1 MNDSSNSRDVMRAV
15 LVAVATAATIL
26 FNVLASTGQLN
37 GVMTNEVS
45 DKYPTVVTP
54 AGYAFSIW
62 GLIYFGL
69 IAFTIYQLLPSKL
82 VRFRGIRTLYIVSCV
97 FNCAWLYFWHRY
109 SIGICVILIFGLLA
123 SLALINIKLKDAG
136 SVREAAFTKAPFG
149 IYFGWVT
156 AASIVN
162 FVIYL
167 KYIGVEMSASSW
179 NLLGVGFIVLATLIA
194 LLVRVKLQNFL
205 YPLAVAWA
213 ITGIAIQQSG
223 NTAVILTA
231 AICVVV
237 CLVLSISFVM
247 DLKSTTHE

>member
-1 MNDSSNSRDVMRAV
+1 MNESSNSRDVMRAV
-15 LVAVATAATIL
+15 LVAVATAATIV
-26 FNVLASTGQLN
+26 FNGLASTGQLN

-62 GLIYFGL
+62 ALIYFGM
-69 IAFTIYQLLPSKL
+69 IAFSIYQLLPSKL
-82 VRFRGIRTLYIVSCV
+82 VRFRGIRTLYIISCV

-149 IYFGWVT
+149 LYFGWVT

-179 NLLGVGFIVLATLIA
+179 NLLGGGFIILATLIA
-194 LLVRVKLQNFL
+194 LLVRVKLRNFL

-223 NTAVILTA
+223 NTAVISTA

-247 DLKSTTHE
+247 DLKTTTHE